1 MFVSKLVDPKSCTY
15 WITHISHRN
24 TINAKV
30 GYYIAKIPKATKNN
44 KKEKLSTNAKPKA
57 A

>member
-1 MFVSKLVDPKSCTY
+1 MTGLPIFPMKNLITLKGLVF
-15 WITHISHRN
+15 
-24 TINAKV
+24 
-30 GYYIAKIPKATKNN
+30 YIAKIAIATKNN